1 MIRNVEAEQSVL
13 GSIIQEGDLI
23 KDCQLKVKQFS
34 LTTHQVIFKAMREL
48 EDAEVPIDLVAL
60 IGKFDESFMHQI
72 GGIEFFVNLTEVV
85 TTTKNFSYHEGLVIE
100 AWKMRHAQEV
110 AGNLYNRL
118 QQDRDMSAIS
128 TSIDE
133 LSAIEETG
141 YSDEFNL
148 KDTLVDLYKNMQIDV
163 GDLTGIPTGYDDL
176 NRMTAGLQEGDL
188 IIVGARPS
196 MGKTAFVLNVAFHA
210 ASAHTATGIFS
221 LEMGEEQLLKRMISS
236 TGNIDATK
244 LKNPKKLCNLKD
256 WEKISQA
263 MGLINDLPLEI
274 YDKANVTMQEIYAKT
289 RKLKRKYPDKKV
301 LITIDYL
308 QLIVGDPKHR
318 GNRMQEIGEISRK
331 LKLMARELNVCV
343 VALSQLSRAVESRQ
357 DKRPLLS
364 DLRENGQIEQDA
376 DLIAFLY
383 REDYYDRETENKNIT
398 EIILA
403 KQRNGPV
410 GVVELAFIKEFSKFV
425 NLERKFNHQQ
435 EA

>member
-1 MIRNVEAEQSVL
+1 MSNDMIRNVEAEQSVL

-34 LTTHQVIFKAMREL
+34 LPTHQVIFKAMREL

-60 IGKFDESFMHQI
+60 IVKFDESFMQQI

-163 GDLTGIPTGYDDL
+163 GDLTGISTGYDDL

-221 LEMGEEQLLKRMISS
+221 LEMGRNS
-236 TGNIDATK
+236 
-244 LKNPKKLCNLKD
+244 
-256 WEKISQA
+256 
-263 MGLINDLPLEI
+263 
-274 YDKANVTMQEIYAKT
+274 
-289 RKLKRKYPDKKV
+289 
-301 LITIDYL
+301 YL
-308 QLIVGDPKHR
+308 R
-318 GNRMQEIGEISRK
+318 G
-331 LKLMARELNVCV
+331 
-343 VALSQLSRAVESRQ
+343 
-357 DKRPLLS
+357 
-364 DLRENGQIEQDA
+364 
-376 DLIAFLY
+376 
-383 REDYYDRETENKNIT
+383 
-398 EIILA
+398 
-403 KQRNGPV
+403 
-410 GVVELAFIKEFSKFV
+410 
-425 NLERKFNHQQ
+425 
-435 EA
+435 